1 MFYLLEF
8 CNVQSLQEFNWIRR
22 FVDANLFNRLANPM
36 EKCVCKKYGI
46 KRFVILIGTT
56 KRLIPNNE
64 EFLSRLFIRYY
75 CFYCLR
81 LSL

>member
-36 EKCVCKKYGI
+36 GKMCV
-46 KRFVILIGTT
+46 
-56 KRLIPNNE
+56 
-64 EFLSRLFIRYY
+64 
-75 CFYCLR
+75 
-81 LSL
+81 